1 LHGLTLVNNKH
12 CDSEQATAAC
22 IYLEV
27 HRSFGPEGPQDDK
40 QKLKSRFLV
49 ALLASRNNNE

>member
-1 LHGLTLVNNKH
+1 MGSPWSTTNIVIL
-12 CDSEQATAAC
+12 SAATAAC

-27 HRSFGPEGPQDDK
+27 HRSFGPEGPPDDK

-49 ALLASRNNNE
+49 ALLASRNDNE

>member
-1 LHGLTLVNNKH
+1 VIL
-12 CDSEQATAAC
+12 SAATAAC